1 METNK
6 ILHGNCIDR
15 LQEIDANNIDL
26 VYFDP
31 PFFTQKKH
39 SLTNRENTKTYE
51 FDDKYESLE
60 EYLCLIEKTL
70 IQSKRVLIQEVFSYI
85 ATRPLHTIS
94 ELF

>member
-1 METNK
+1 METSK
-6 ILHGNCIDR
+6 IIQGNCIDR
-15 LQEIDANNIDL
+15 LQEIDANIVDL

-60 EYLCLIEKTL
+60 EYNKEHDEVGTVEEIQDKTFVL
-70 IQSKRVLIQEVFSYI
+70 ELGNGSFIIQNF
-85 ATRPLHTIS
+85 
-94 ELF
+94 